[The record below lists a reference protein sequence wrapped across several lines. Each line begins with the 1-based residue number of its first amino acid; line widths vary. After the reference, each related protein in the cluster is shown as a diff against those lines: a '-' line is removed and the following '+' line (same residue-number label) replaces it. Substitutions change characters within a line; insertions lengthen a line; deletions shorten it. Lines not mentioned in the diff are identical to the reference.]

1 MRPGSSV
8 RAPGNGAHFLGTLRR
23 TLTTALLVWA
33 TLGILTPAVR
43 APAHHA
49 ARWTTYSRITAYTQ
63 SGITASGEATVEGY
77 TAACSYDI
85 PLQAVIVL
93 PDGQTRVCTDR
104 GQLGNGSGSSWVD
117 IYTVGDWTWVPA
129 TYGDY
134 ALVTVVS

>member
-1 MRPGSSV
+1 MTTTRWLP
-8 RAPGNGAHFLGTLRR
+8 HLRR
-23 TLTTALLVWA
+23 ALATALLVWA
-33 TLGILTPAVR
+33 TLGILTPAST

-49 ARWTTYSRITAYTQ
+49 ARWTAYSRITAYTQ
-63 SGITASGEATVEGY
+63 PGITASGETTVEGY

-85 PLQAVIVL
+85 PLQAVVIL

-104 GQLGNGSGSSWVD
+104 GTLGNGSGYSWVD
-117 IYTVGDWTWVPA
+117 IYTAGDWSWVPA